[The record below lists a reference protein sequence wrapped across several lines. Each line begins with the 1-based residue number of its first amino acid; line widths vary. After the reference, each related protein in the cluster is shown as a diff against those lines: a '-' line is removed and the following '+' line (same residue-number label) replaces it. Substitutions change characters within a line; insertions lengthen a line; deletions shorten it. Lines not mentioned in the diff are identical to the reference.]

1 MVKELAPSSQC
12 FHEYTDNLARE
23 QKRKKHSAKTPNL
36 PGPCQFT
43 CMQPKPAQTR
53 FVKRTQTISE
63 LQKRK

>member
-23 QKRKKHSAKTPNL
+23 QKRKKHSAKT
-36 PGPCQFT
+36 
-43 CMQPKPAQTR
+43 R